1 MEVIDKV
8 APLKERRVKQ
18 NSQEWF
24 DGEIADEIK
33 NRDKLFRKFKKSK
46 LQIDK
51 DIDNATRYK
60 LQKMI
65 INKNRAFL
73 ENKLTESIGKPKD
86 LWRALRSI
94 GLPSKTSSC
103 EVNALKINDKVEHD
117 FNSALEGFRNYYSIL
132 SENLVKMPPKPTNKY
147 SINSIIKYYEHM
159 ILGDYFHLASVS
171 ENSILTILKATQV
184 SKAAGIDN
192 LSGRFLKDGAKVL
205 SKPISDLCNL
215 SITT

>member
-1 MEVIDKV
+1 MNVIDKV

-51 DIDNATRYK
+51 DIYNAARYK

-65 INKNRAFL
+65 INKKRVFF

-86 LWRALRSI
+86 L
-94 GLPSKTSSC
+94 
-103 EVNALKINDKVEHD
+103 
-117 FNSALEGFRNYYSIL
+117 
-132 SENLVKMPPKPTNKY
+132 
-147 SINSIIKYYEHM
+147 
-159 ILGDYFHLASVS
+159 
-171 ENSILTILKATQV
+171 
-184 SKAAGIDN
+184 
-192 LSGRFLKDGAKVL
+192 
-205 SKPISDLCNL
+205 
-215 SITT
+215 